1 MLWAWHK
8 CVDWAACCRTNVQ
21 ITFRGKKAGK
31 FQGQCS
37 SRSWWKEQQKG
48 EGSGRRGGRGREKTD
63 QAAAVPVCVCGNKQQ
78 AAGQKAIVQFAR
90 RNEATIERTETKQ
103 RRNAS
108 GTA

>member
-1 MLWAWHK
+1 MGVAQVCGLGCLLQNK
-8 CVDWAACCRTNVQ
+8 CDHIQR
-21 ITFRGKKAGK
+21 KKGR
-31 FQGQCS
+31 QV
-37 SRSWWKEQQKG
+37 SRAMQQQKLV
-48 EGSGRRGGRGREKTD
+48 EGAAKGGRRGGREKTD

-103 RRNAS
+103 RRNTS

>member
-1 MLWAWHK
+1 MGVAQVCGLGCLLQNK
-8 CVDWAACCRTNVQ
+8 CNHMQREKGRQV
-21 ITFRGKKAGK
+21 
-31 FQGQCS
+31 
-37 SRSWWKEQQKG
+37 SRAMQQG
-48 EGSGRRGGRGREKTD
+48 EGSERRGGREKTD

-78 AAGQKAIVQFAR
+78 AADQKAIVQFAR